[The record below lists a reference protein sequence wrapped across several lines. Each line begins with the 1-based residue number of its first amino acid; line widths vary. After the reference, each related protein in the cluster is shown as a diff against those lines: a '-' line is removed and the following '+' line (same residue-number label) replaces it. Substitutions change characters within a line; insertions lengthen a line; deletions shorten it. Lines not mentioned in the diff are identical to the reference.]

1 VEPDVIVR
9 PLKDRDASNHR
20 YAQAMRETDA
30 AWTDPD
36 MDDEPPDRR

>member
-1 VEPDVIVR
+1 MEPDVIVGL
-9 PLKDRDASNHR
+9 LKGRDASNHP

-36 MDDEPPDRR
+36 IDD